1 MPAGNELEWRIMQ
14 IMALFV
20 HGGIHE
26 LQNILIHVQLLVC
39 IPVLCCSSSV
49 QVLAQAAIYLLL

>member
-20 HGGIHE
+20 HSGIHE
-26 LQNILIHVQLLVC
+26 LQNILIHVQLLVHF
-39 IPVLCCSSSV
+39 PVLFSSSLV
-49 QVLAQAAIYLLL
+49 QVLAQTAIYLLP